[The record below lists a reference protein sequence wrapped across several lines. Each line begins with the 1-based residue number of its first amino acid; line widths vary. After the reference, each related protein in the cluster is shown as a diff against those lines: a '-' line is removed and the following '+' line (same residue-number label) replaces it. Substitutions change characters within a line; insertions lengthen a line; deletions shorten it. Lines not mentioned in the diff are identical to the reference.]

1 MQRFLPFFPA
11 VFVLL
16 WSTGFIGARF
26 AMPYAEPFTFLS
38 MRYGLAL
45 VLLAGMALAARAL
58 WPQPRLAMHAMIA
71 GSLIHGVYL
80 GGVFFAVRHG
90 LNAGV
95 AALIVGLQ
103 PIITALIAA
112 PALGETIRPR
122 HALGLALGL
131 LGVALVILPK
141 LGTGGD
147 YHVVNVAPACL
158 SALGISLGTIWQKR
172 FATGID
178 VRTGTFFQYLG
189 ALVPTFALAVFTE
202 TMAVTWNGE
211 VIFALV
217 WLTVVLSIGAI
228 FLMMILIREGAV
240 SKVASLMYLTPGVT
254 AVMAYLLFGETLT
267 PIQLGGLLLA
277 GVGVAAA
284 MGRVR
289 PGRSQAETRR

>member
-1 MQRFLPFFPA
+1 MQRFVSFFPT

-38 MRYGLAL
+38 LRFALAL
-45 VLLAGMALAARAL
+45 LLLGAMALAARAS
-58 WPQPRLAMHAMIA
+58 WPNWRLGGHSMIA

-95 AALIVGLQ
+95 VALIVGLQ

-122 HALGLALGL
+122 HALGLLLGL
-131 LGVALVILPK
+131 VGVALVILPK

-147 YHVVNVAPACL
+147 YHFVNVAPACL

-172 FATGID
+172 FATGVD

-189 ALVPTFALAVFTE
+189 ALVPTFVLAALTE
-202 TMAVTWNGE
+202 TMAVEWNGE

-217 WLTVVLSIGAI
+217 WLTLVLSIGAI
-228 FLMMILIREGAV
+228 FLMMMLIREGAV

-267 PIQLGGLLLA
+267 PIQLGGLVLA

-284 MGRVR
+284 MGRAKLK
-289 PGRSQAETRR
+289 GAG

>member
-1 MQRFLPFFPA
+1 MQRFVSFFPA

-38 MRYGLAL
+38 LRYALAL
-45 VLLAGMALAARAL
+45 VLLGAMALVSRAA
-58 WPQPRLAMHAMIA
+58 WPGWRLGGHSMIA

-122 HALGLALGL
+122 HALGLFLGL
-131 LGVALVILPK
+131 VGVALVILPK
-141 LGTGGD
+141 LGSGGD
-147 YHVVNVAPACL
+147 YHFVNVAPACL
-158 SALGISLGTIWQKR
+158 SALAISIGTIWQKR

-178 VRTGTFFQYLG
+178 VRTGTFYQYLG
-189 ALVPTFALAVFTE
+189 ALIPSFALAALFE
-202 TMAVTWNGE
+202 TMRIEWNGE

-228 FLMMILIREGAV
+228 FLMMMLIREGAV

-267 PIQLGGLLLA
+267 IVQLGGLLLA
-277 GVGVAAA
+277 GVGVSAA

-289 PGRSQAETRR
+289 LKGAR

>member
-1 MQRFLPFFPA
+1 MQRFASFFPA

-16 WSTGFIGARF
+16 WSTGFIGARY
-26 AMPYAEPFTFLS
+26 AMPHAEPFTFLS
-38 MRYGLAL
+38 MRYALAFVLLGAMATLAGARWPGRGLAI
-45 VLLAGMALAARAL
+45 
-58 WPQPRLAMHAMIA
+58 HAMIA

-131 LGVALVILPK
+131 AGVALVILPK
-141 LGTGGD
+141 LGSGGD
-147 YHVVNVAPACL
+147 YHFVNVAPACL

-172 FATGID
+172 FATDID

-189 ALVPTFALAVFTE
+189 ALIPTLVLALAFE
-202 TMAVTWNGE
+202 TMVIEWNGE
-211 VIFALV
+211 VVFALV

-228 FLMMILIREGAV
+228 FLMMILIRQGAV

-267 PIQLGGLLLA
+267 PIQLAGLLLA

-284 MGRVR
+284 MGRGAKGR
-289 PGRSQAETRR
+289 PAA

>member
-1 MQRFLPFFPA
+1 MACVQRFLPAFPA
-11 VFVLL
+11 IFVLL
-16 WSTGFIGARF
+16 WSTGFIGARY

-38 MRYGLAL
+38 MRFGLAL
-45 VLLAGMALAARAL
+45 GLLGIMAVAARAP
-58 WPQPRLAMHAMIA
+58 WPRVRLAGHSMIA

-80 GGVFFAVRHG
+80 GGVFFSVRHG

-103 PIITALIAA
+103 PIITAVIAA
-112 PALGETIRPR
+112 PALGETVRPR

-131 LGVALVILPK
+131 AGVALVILPK
-141 LGTGGD
+141 LGASGD
-147 YHVVNVAPACL
+147 YHFVNVAPACL
-158 SALGISLGTIWQKR
+158 SALGISIGTIWQKR

-178 VRTGTFFQYLG
+178 VRTGTFYQYLG
-189 ALVPTFALAVFTE
+189 ALLPTLVMAAALE
-202 TMAVTWNGE
+202 TMAVEWNGE
-211 VIFALV
+211 VVFALL

-267 PIQLGGLLLA
+267 LVQLAGLLLA

-284 MGRVR
+284 MGRMRR
-289 PGRSQAETRR
+289 PAG

>member
-1 MQRFLPFFPA
+1 M
-11 VFVLL
+11 LL

-45 VLLAGMALAARAL
+45 ALLGAMALIAGAR
-58 WPQPRLAMHAMIA
+58 WPKRRLALHSMVA

-103 PIITALIAA
+103 PILTAVVAA
-112 PALGETIRPR
+112 PALGETVRPR

-131 LGVALVILPK
+131 AGVALVILPK

-147 YHVVNVAPACL
+147 YHFVNVAPACL
-158 SALGISLGTIWQKR
+158 SALGISIGTIWQKR

-189 ALVPTFALAVFTE
+189 ALVPTFALAALFE
-202 TMAVTWNGE
+202 TMTVEWNGE
-211 VIFALV
+211 VVFALV
-217 WLTVVLSIGAI
+217 WLTVALSIGAI

-254 AVMAYLLFGETLT
+254 AVMAYFLFGETLT
-267 PIQLGGLLLA
+267 LVQLGGLALA

-284 MGRVR
+284 MGRPKRAPV
-289 PGRSQAETRR
+289 SA